1 MICSGFDRIALKN
14 WAICSKKTYLY
25 VLTVFHSFPELF
37 LSPLFYVI
45 KRANGSQRSSLS
57 RSFLHFDG
65 IDLLSSLFTKERP
78 WANPSFDHKKW
89 ANSQPWFFFMALYCS
104 SLLAIALHIFF
115 FLFRKLTQYCAIR
128 AFANFTRAPSLL
140 PILPRIFF
148 FLINQ
153 TTLPPSYWSTSVC
166 VGGERGFSCLWLAKE
181 YKMDGQRVF
190 VLR

>member
-1 MICSGFDRIALKN
+1 MICSGFERIALKN

-115 FLFRKLTQYCAIR
+115 FYSESLHNIALFV
-128 AFANFTRAPSLL
+128 LL
-140 PILPRIFF
+140 LILHVPRPYFPFYQEFF
-148 FLINQ
+148 FLNQ
-153 TTLPPSYWSTSVC
+153 PNHTSPLLLVNFSVC
-166 VGGERGFSCLWLAKE
+166 GWGEGLFMPLT
-181 YKMDGQRVF
+181 G
-190 VLR
+190 

>member
-1 MICSGFDRIALKN
+1 MNRSRCSLQKSDSERIALDFFKKERRQ
-14 WAICSKKTYLY
+14 WFVRDSSELLSKIERFFFIQKKTYLY

-89 ANSQPWFFFMALYCS
+89 ANSQPWVFFMALYCS

-115 FLFRKLTQYCAIR
+115 FIQKVYT
-128 AFANFTRAPSLL
+128 
-140 PILPRIFF
+140 ILR
-148 FLINQ
+148 
-153 TTLPPSYWSTSVC
+153 Y
-166 VGGERGFSCLWLAKE
+166 SC
-181 YKMDGQRVF
+181 F
-190 VLR
+190 C

>member
-1 MICSGFDRIALKN
+1 MICSGFERIALKN

-37 LSPLFYVI
+37 LSPLFMSLKEQMAPNALRSVALFYI
-45 KRANGSQRSSLS
+45 STGSICSPPSLQKNDRERIPLSITKNERIPNPGFFSWRSIVLRFLLS
-57 RSFLHFDG
+57 RY
-65 IDLLSSLFTKERP
+65 T
-78 WANPSFDHKKW
+78 
-89 ANSQPWFFFMALYCS
+89 Y
-104 SLLAIALHIFF
+104 F
-115 FLFRKLTQYCAIR
+115 FLFRKFTQYCAIR

-148 FLINQ
+148 LNQ
-153 TTLPPSYWSTSVC
+153 PNHPSPSYWLTSVC
-166 VGGERGFSCLWLAKE
+166 VGGERDFSCLWLAKE

>member
-148 FLINQ
+148 LNQ
-153 TTLPPSYWSTSVC
+153 PNHPSPLLLVNFSVC
-166 VGGERGFSCLWLAKE
+166 GWGEGLFMPLT
-181 YKMDGQRVF
+181 G
-190 VLR
+190 